1 MPNSIESSRG
11 HAEAGERPILLTGG
25 SGQVGTAL
33 RQLAP
38 AGWAIHAPTRAE
50 LDLGSPEQIAQLV
63 ASRPW
68 AAIINAGAYT
78 AVDRAQDDVVAAW
91 RINALGPAALA
102 QAAAT
107 IGAPLVHISTDYVF
121 DGRLDRPY
129 RETDAVGPINVYGAS
144 KLGGELAVRTAHA
157 RHVTL
162 RTAWVVSATGS
173 NFVKTMLRLGAERP
187 LLRVV
192 DDQRGCPTTADDIA
206 AAITV
211 VANRL
216 MDDPDAPAGAYHFV
230 GQGEATW
237 CELAKAVFAAAAENG
252 ARIPEVQ
259 PISTADYP
267 TPAARPRNSV
277 LDTTRI
283 TRDYGIAPQPW
294 LAAVRK
300 VVQQLAVPAAAGVS

>member
-1 MPNSIESSRG
+1 MTVSG
-11 HAEAGERPILLTGG
+11 ARPVLLTGG

-33 RQLAP
+33 RRLAP
-38 AGWAIHAPTRAE
+38 AGWDIHAPARAD
-50 LDLGSPEQIAQLV
+50 LDLGAPDQIAELV

-78 AVDRAQDDVVAAW
+78 AVDRAEDDVVAAW
-91 RINALGPAALA
+91 RANALGPAALA
-102 QAAAT
+102 QAAAKAGT
-107 IGAPLVHISTDYVF
+107 PIIHLSTDYVF

-144 KLGGELAVRTAHA
+144 KLGGEQAVRTAHA
-157 RHVTL
+157 RHVIL

-206 AAITV
+206 AAVRV
-211 VANRL
+211 VADHL
-216 MDDPDAPAGAYHFV
+216 MADPSAPAGTYHFV
-230 GQGEATW
+230 GRGEATW
-237 CELAKAVFAAAAENG
+237 CDLAKAVFAAAAENG
-252 ARIPEVQ
+252 ARVPEVQ
-259 PISTADYP
+259 AISTADYP

-277 LDTTRI
+277 LDTAKI

-300 VVQQLAVPAAAGVS
+300 VVQQLLVPEATGVS

>member
-1 MPNSIESSRG
+1 MTASAKR
-11 HAEAGERPILLTGG
+11 AVLLTGG
-25 SGQVGTAL
+25 GGQVGTAL
-33 RQLAP
+33 RRLAP
-38 AGWAIHAPTRAE
+38 AGWEIHAPTRAE
-50 LDLGSPEQIAQLV
+50 LDLGAPEQIAQLV

-68 AAIINAGAYT
+68 AAIVNAGAYT
-78 AVDRAQDDVVAAW
+78 AVDRAEDDIVAAW
-91 RINALGPAALA
+91 RVNALGPAALA
-102 QAAAT
+102 QAAAKAGT
-107 IGAPLVHISTDYVF
+107 PVVHLSTDYVF

-129 RETDAVGPINVYGAS
+129 LETDAVGPINVYGAS
-144 KLGGELAVRTAHA
+144 KLGGEQAVRTAHA
-157 RHVTL
+157 RHVIL

-173 NFVKTMLRLGAERP
+173 NFVKTMLRLGAERS

-206 AAITV
+206 AAVRV
-211 VANRL
+211 VADRL
-216 MDDPDAPAGAYHFV
+216 MDDPDAPTGIYHFV

-237 CELAKAVFAAAAENG
+237 CDLAKAVFAVAAEGG
-252 ARIPEVQ
+252 ARVPEVQ

-277 LDTTRI
+277 LDTAEI

-300 VVQQLAVPAAAGVS
+300 VVQQLVVPEGTGVS

>member
-1 MPNSIESSRG
+1 MTLP
-11 HAEAGERPILLTGG
+11 AKRPVLLTGG

-33 RQLAP
+33 RRLAP
-38 AGWAIHAPTRAE
+38 LGWDIHAPTRAE
-50 LDLGSPEQIAQLV
+50 LDLGSPEQIADLA

-78 AVDRAQDDVVAAW
+78 AVDRAEEDVVAAW
-91 RINALGPAALA
+91 RANALAPAALA
-102 QAAAT
+102 QAAAKAGT
-107 IGAPLVHISTDYVF
+107 PLVHLSTDYVF

-144 KLGGELAVRTAHA
+144 KLGGEQAVRTAHA
-157 RHVTL
+157 RHVIL

-192 DDQRGCPTTADDIA
+192 DDQHGCPTTADDIA
-206 AAITV
+206 AAVGIV
-211 VANRL
+211 GDRL
-216 MDDPDAPAGAYHFV
+216 MDDADAPTGTYHFV
-230 GQGEATW
+230 GQGETTW
-237 CELAKAVFAAAAENG
+237 CGLAKAVFAVAAESG
-252 ARIPEVQ
+252 ARTPEVQ
-259 PISTADYP
+259 AITTADYP

-277 LDTTRI
+277 LDTAKI
-283 TRDYGIAPQPW
+283 TRDYGVAPQPW

-300 VVQQLAVPAAAGVS
+300 VVQQLVVPEATGVT